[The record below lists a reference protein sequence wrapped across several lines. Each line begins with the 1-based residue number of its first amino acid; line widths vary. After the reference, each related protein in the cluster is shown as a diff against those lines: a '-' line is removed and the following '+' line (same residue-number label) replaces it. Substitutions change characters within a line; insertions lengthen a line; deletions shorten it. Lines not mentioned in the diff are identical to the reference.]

1 MSTATHEAERQ
12 HHPYSPSTL
21 QSREACC
28 HYTPHN
34 TTTEAALAGTAQ
46 HDSVE
51 AGAPHAHLTDSQAD
65 AVNQCLLFFDGL
77 VAQHPGCTIYTEAY
91 LPVDDEVIVTGGK
104 PPKVWKGTT
113 AGYVD
118 KALISADRKTGV
130 IVDWKF
136 GLWEVEDAD
145 NNLQGI
151 SYALG
156 LFHLCPT
163 LEAVTTYFIQPHID
177 SIDSHTFTRADV
189 PKLLLR
195 VKTVVARAM
204 QPVAPPNPNE
214 LACLFCGNLNKCN
227 AVAELVIKV
236 SKKYRPLE
244 VPANVTPELIQDQTQ
259 AGAILK
265 LAAVMAVWAERAKK
279 WLNEKTIEDEHFC
292 PAGYIRVVSVRRIVQ
307 DVRKVIALAKRFVA
321 PEKVDALVEISLT
334 PLEKEIALLAP
345 RGKKEST
352 VAEFQNLLLE
362 TEAVKMGN
370 PFAFLRVSKN
380 GANKTQNEN

>member
-1 MSTATHEAERQ
+1 MSTETHQVERL

-28 HYTPHN
+28 HYAPHS

-51 AGAPHAHLTDSQAD
+51 AGAPHEKLSDSQAD
-65 AVNQCLLFFDGL
+65 AVNQCLMFFDGL
-77 VAQHPGCTIYTEAY
+77 VAQHPGCTTYTEAY
-91 LPVDDEVIVTGGK
+91 LPVDDEVIVTGSK
-104 PPKVWKGTT
+104 PPKAWKGTT

-118 KALISADRKTGV
+118 KALITADRKAGI

-136 GLWEVEDAD
+136 GMWEVEDAD

-163 LEAVTTYFIQPHID
+163 LESVTTYFIQPHLD
-177 SIDSHTFTRADV
+177 SIDSHTFTRAQV

-204 QPVAPPNPNE
+204 QPVTPPNPNE
-214 LACLFCGNLNKCN
+214 LACLFCGNLHKCP
-227 AVAELVIKV
+227 AVAELVLNV

-244 VPANVTPELIQDQTQ
+244 VPANVTPELIKDQAQ

-265 LAAVMAVWAERAKK
+265 LAAVMAAWADRAKK
-279 WLNEKTIEDEHFC
+279 WLNEKTLEDEHFC
-292 PAGYIRVVSVRRIVQ
+292 PTGYIRVTSTRRIVE
-307 DVRKVIALAKRFVA
+307 DVQKLISIAKRFIA

-334 PLEKEIALLAP
+334 PLEKEIALATE

-352 VAEFQNLLLE
+352 VAEFGKLLLE
-362 TEAVKMGN
+362 TGAVKMGS

-380 GANKTQNEN
+380 GSNKENT